1 MTVSRPLL
9 NGQARS
15 LTQFDVHDQVATL
28 TMDDPGRRNALGD
41 VMKAECVDALRQVQD
56 DRSIRALVL
65 TGAGGSFCAGGDLR
79 RMAATPLEA
88 PDWRERLQDLH
99 LLTTALITLDRP
111 VIAAVDGAAFGA
123 GFSLALAADI
133 VIASPRARLCMSFM
147 RVGLVPDCGAFYTLP
162 RVVGVQRAKELMLSA
177 RELGADEAQRLGIV
191 MEIQPA
197 DALLARAHEMA
208 ASFVGA
214 SATAVGLI
222 KRALQ
227 AAGPDLSMLLDLEA
241 SAQAVAGSTL
251 AHREAV
257 VRFNAKQA
265 PLFQWPDSPKAQG

>member
-1 MTVSRPLL
+1 MTQTRPLL

-15 LTQFDVHDQVATL
+15 LTRFDIHHQVATL

-41 VMKAECVDALRQVQD
+41 GMKAEFIDALRQVQD

-65 TGAGGSFCAGGDLR
+65 TGSGGSFCAGGDLR
-79 RMAATPLEA
+79 RMAAAPLDA
-88 PDWRERLQDLH
+88 PGWRERLQDLH
-99 LLTTALITLDRP
+99 TLTVALITLDRP

-133 VIASPRARLCMSFM
+133 VLASPRARMCMSFM
-147 RVGLVPDCGAFYTLP
+147 RVGLVPDCGALYTLP
-162 RVVGVQRAKELMLSA
+162 RVVGAQRAKELMLSA
-177 RELGADEAQRLGIV
+177 RELGAEEALRLGIV
-191 MEIQPA
+191 MEILPA
-197 DALLARAHEMA
+197 EGLLARAQEMA

-222 KRALQ
+222 KRAVQ
-227 AAGPDLSMLLDLEA
+227 ATGPDLSMLLDLEA
-241 SAQAVAGSTL
+241 SAQAVAGSTA

-257 VRFNAKQA
+257 ARFGAKQA
-265 PLFQWPDSPKAQG
+265 PLFQWPDSPKAPG